1 MSPLGCRA
9 WVTGGCSEP
18 RFTLLGLQQ
27 SLPGAGTGPTVV
39 PAPRK
44 AWWMVNDPGPPFTR
58 ALLTT
63 IRLEPHPFYKLF
75 SSLKRNFHVDTGNF
89 RNGNTQATPRPT
101 VSNFWRWRQ

>member
-27 SLPGAGTGPTVV
+27 SLPGAGTRHCGA
-39 PAPRK
+39 APGK
-44 AWWMVNDPGPPFTR
+44 AWWLVNDPGPPFLR

-63 IRLEPHPFYKLF
+63 IRLEPHHFYKLF

-89 RNGNTQATPRPT
+89 RN
-101 VSNFWRWRQ
+101 